1 MTDGSEERR
10 DDLGADASAEWLSD
24 IAAAPDAQ
32 ALQDLRVRLIGK
44 KGEIT
49 QRLKQLGKLDP
60 EERREQ
66 GQRIN
71 ALKNGVERAIE
82 ARKAELERQQ
92 LDAQLASERVD
103 VTLPGTRP
111 TQGGL
116 HLLTLVTNRLLDVF
130 RSLGYE
136 VVTGP
141 ELETDHY
148 NFTAL
153 NFPPDHPARDT
164 QDTFWTTDG
173 RLLRTH
179 TSPMQVRYMEA
190 HKPPFK
196 LVVPGKVFRNEA
208 VDVTHEAQFH
218 QLEALVV
225 GERITMADLR
235 GAIEEMARALM
246 GEGTRT
252 RLLPTYFPFVEPG
265 AEFAIWWT
273 NPRTGQEE
281 WLELGGC
288 GMVHPKVFEAI
299 GYEGVT
305 GFAFGFG
312 IERLAM
318 VPYGVPDIR
327 YFYQSDMRVLRQF
340 RGRL

>member
-1 MTDGSEERR
+1 MHDEARAEIEAATDLR
-10 DDLGADASAEWLSD
+10 
-24 IAAAPDAQ
+24 
-32 ALQDLRVRLIGK
+32 ALQEVRVRWLGK
-44 KGEIT
+44 KGRIT
-49 QRLKQLGKLDP
+49 AELKGLGRLPPD
-60 EERREQ
+60 ERREA

-71 ALKNGVERAIE
+71 VVKQAIQQAIE
-82 ARKAELERQQ
+82 ARKEQLERAELARR
-92 LDAQLASERVD
+92 LAAERVD
-103 VTLPGTRP
+103 VTLPGTHGP
-111 TQGGL
+111 VGGL
-116 HLLTLVTNRLLDVF
+116 HLLTKVTNHLLDVF
-130 RSLGYE
+130 RGLGYE

-148 NFTAL
+148 NFGAL
-153 NFPPDHPARDT
+153 NFPPEHPARDE
-164 QDTFWTTDG
+164 QDTFWAEDG

-179 TSPMQVRYMEA
+179 TSPMQVRYMET
-190 HKPPFK
+190 HRPPFK
-196 LVVPGKVFRNEA
+196 VVVPGKVFRNEA
-208 VDVTHEAQFH
+208 VDATHEAQFH

-235 GAIEEMARALM
+235 GAIQEMADALF

-252 RLLPTYFPFVEPG
+252 RLQPSFFPFVEPG

-273 NPRTGQEE
+273 HPKTGKEE

-288 GMVHPKVFEAI
+288 GMVHPAVFEAA

-327 YFYQSDMRVLRQF
+327 WFYQSDLRVLRQF
-340 RGRL
+340 RGAL